1 MKQKW
6 NVLIKI
12 IYINIAQGIYRT
24 MIRETIHSYSNP
36 RRRWERK
43 RDRRVLNCFP
53 SALALLLFSHQ
64 ALDLYR
70 ATFSLRTN
78 KHKNTFNK
86 LSVMLKKEKNN
97 VPFLNLRCKMDIQI
111 HRAQRTT
118 KELNLKKTV
127 LRCIIA
133 YLTKVKDKERPLKAE
148 RKATLPWHQSWQ
160 WFSNMTSKAHIKK
173 QK

>member
-1 MKQKW
+1 
-6 NVLIKI
+6 
-12 IYINIAQGIYRT
+12 

-36 RRRWERK
+36 RRRGERK
-43 RDRRVLNCFP
+43 RDRRVL
-53 SALALLLFSHQ
+53 
-64 ALDLYR
+64 
-70 ATFSLRTN
+70 
-78 KHKNTFNK
+78 
-86 LSVMLKKEKNN
+86 EKNN

-148 RKATLPWHQSWQ
+148 RKATLP
-160 WFSNMTSKAHIKK
+160 
-173 QK
+173 